1 MDEHNNSKADFHRK
15 IDLETSTKFLHR
27 TENEFGDVVIVQHQS
42 TKQQYILKEKNFPDK
57 FSFLEELNKAK
68 NRRNLVHSNILKF
81 VDFSTLTKIDKV
93 EQSFRIRLFFEHI
106 GHNLAREIRSRISEQ
121 VDFALEE
128 ITYLIY
134 DTIAA
139 CGYLQGLNINH
150 GDISPEIILRT
161 DDGHFVLGD
170 KLKNKTKFPQNLI
183 DRFIRGEKLYL
194 SPELYSMIRSRN
206 SEGIER
212 MNYFT
217 NDVFILGLCI
227 LEAGVCQDVTTIF
240 RKNSPFVDQD
250 ILAEFL
256 TCFEMRYGQHSL
268 PSLVLAKMLEID
280 PLKRPD
286 FLVLKTAL
294 PSYKDMII
302 FFKENKDTGNM
313 NSEANSTTKP
323 SRSFNNVDEVG
334 QLNSKK
340 PVGDFLKVFNEF
352 PPPRKP
358 TIFATEKINI
368 NNSSLSS
375 NAQINPAEF
384 FHPEN
389 SERHVSLTGY
399 RLNEATS
406 AQLAS
411 RLENRPPG
419 KASPQNEANNI
430 GQPRRILASEKEG
443 HLMSGQNFNPQQQ
456 YSGQVN
462 PALQDRFVHEQINHQ
477 HQTDFAKKKGN
488 NFQDERTSQPS
499 SYNNPNAK
507 TEEMDFF
514 NFAPKYNPQ
523 TQKLPNRSDSS
534 NVIGSKNQSQFRNDG
549 FNPQKNGPPPNNIL
563 HHAGPHNSVPGKS
576 YPPMPH
582 SQQMPQKFNP
592 SQLFKPNTES
602 NPSQIQMSN
611 VQRPNPHSQL
621 PPQGMHRELGN
632 RQSEPQLYFQGGQGV
647 TGQNRPQ
654 FTQNPNKI
662 ESARGTPVNAFGLPQ
677 FEQKT
682 SVQKSIVEFD
692 NKNGKDKKNGQ
703 YQIF

>member
-15 IDLETSTKFLHR
+15 IDLETSTKFLQR
-27 TENEFGDVVIVQHQS
+27 TENEFGDVVILQHQS
-42 TKQQYILKEKNFPDK
+42 TKQKYILKDINFPDK

-106 GHNLAREIRSRISEQ
+106 GQNLAREIRSRISEQ

-183 DRFIRGEKLYL
+183 DRFIRGKKLYL

-227 LEAGVCQDVTTIF
+227 LEAGVCQDVTSIF
-240 RKNSPFVDQD
+240 RKNSPYVDQD

-256 TCFEMRYGQHSL
+256 TSFETRYGQHSL

-294 PSYKDMII
+294 PSYKHMII
-302 FFKENKDTGNM
+302 FFKENKDNGNL
-313 NSEANSTTKP
+313 NSEANSTRKL
-323 SRSFNNVDEVG
+323 SRSFKNVDDAG
-334 QLNSKK
+334 QSNNEK
-340 PVGDFLKVFNEF
+340 PVGDFLKAFNKF

-358 TIFATEKINI
+358 TIFATDKINI
-368 NNSSLSS
+368 NNSSLSR
-375 NAQINPAEF
+375 NAQISPTEF

-389 SERHVSLTGY
+389 SERHVSLTMY

-406 AQLAS
+406 AKLVS
-411 RLENRPPG
+411 RVENRPPG
-419 KASPQNEANNI
+419 KASPPNETNNI
-430 GQPRRILASEKEG
+430 GQPRRILASENED
-443 HLMSGQNFNPQQQ
+443 HLMSGQNFNPRQQ
-456 YSGQVN
+456 YSGQIN
-462 PALQDRFVHEQINHQ
+462 PALQDRFIHEQINLQ
-477 HQTDFAKKKGN
+477 RQTEFAKKKGN
-488 NFQDERTSQPS
+488 HFQDERTSQPT
-499 SYNNPNAK
+499 SYKNPNVK
-507 TEEMDFF
+507 IEEINFF
-514 NFAPKYNPQ
+514 NFAPKYDPQ

-534 NVIGSKNQSQFRNDG
+534 NVTSSKNQSQFRNDG
-549 FNPQKNGPPPNNIL
+549 FNPQSNGPPPNNIV
-563 HHAGPHNSVPGKS
+563 HHAGPHNSGPGKS
-576 YPPMPH
+576 YTHLPH
-582 SQQMPQKFNP
+582 SQQIPQKFNP
-592 SQLFKPNTES
+592 SQLYKPNNES
-602 NPSQIQMSN
+602 NPSN
-611 VQRPNPHSQL
+611 VQRTNPHSQL
-621 PPQGMHRELGN
+621 PLQGIHRELGK
-632 RQSEPQLYFQGGQGV
+632 RQTEPHLYFQEVQGV
-647 TGQNRPQ
+647 IGQNRPQ
-654 FTQNPNKI
+654 FTQNPNRI
-662 ESARGTPVNAFGLPQ
+662 ESARGTAVNAFGLPH

-682 SVQKSIVEFD
+682 SVQKSSVAFD